1 MATMVTI
8 ALLPVLHVPLVLAD
22 SLVYHTDF
30 IGGPH
35 YPLVYQ
41 TPAPLTHQW
50 DSLPPAPAPL
60 TYQWDSLPPTPTP
73 NTNSDYSPYPTLD
86 DQLADY
92 HEVNHTF
99 PANLR

>member
-50 DSLPPAPAPL
+50 DSLPP
-60 TYQWDSLPPTPTP
+60 TPTP